1 MGHFKSVSLIQDVQS
16 VVIFVTCFFSFY
28 NIQKLQL
35 GKRLTIQIWQ
45 MKVLQI
51 NMYHVLLV
59 VNVVDMKCLPTYME
73 VIFFLGGGG
82 EATRI
87 FFLTTILLLKVA
99 KRWLFVKKMTLKPYF
114 SSGTLVVTI
123 SDMRELLKIC
133 MIWRIP
139 T

>member
-1 MGHFKSVSLIQDVQS
+1 MSSHLYGGYF
-16 VVIFVTCFFSFY
+16 
-28 NIQKLQL
+28 
-35 GKRLTIQIWQ
+35 
-45 MKVLQI
+45 
-51 NMYHVLLV
+51 
-59 VNVVDMKCLPTYME
+59 
-73 VIFFLGGGG
+73 FFLGGGG
-82 EATRI
+82 VPTRI

>member
-1 MGHFKSVSLIQDVQS
+1 MGHVKSVSLIQDVQS

-59 VNVVDMKCLPTYME
+59 VNVVDMKCLPTYMK
-73 VIFFLGGGG
+73 VFFFLRGGG
-82 EATRI
+82 
-87 FFLTTILLLKVA
+87 TTILLLKVA
-99 KRWLFVKKMTLKPYF
+99 KRWLFVKKMTLEPYF

-133 MIWRIP
+133 MTWRIP

>member
-1 MGHFKSVSLIQDVQS
+1 MGHFKSVFLIQDVQS

-73 VIFFLGGGG
+73 VLFFLGGGG
-82 EATRI
+82 ETRI

-99 KRWLFVKKMTLKPYF
+99 KRWLFVKKMTLEPYF

-133 MIWRIP
+133 MTWRIP

>member
-1 MGHFKSVSLIQDVQS
+1 MGHFKSVFLIQDVQS
-16 VVIFVTCFFSFY
+16 VVIFVTCNY

-73 VIFFLGGGG
+73 VIFFWGGEGGG
-82 EATRI
+82 TRI
-87 FFLTTILLLKVA
+87 FFLKTMLLLKVA
-99 KRWLFVKKMTLKPYF
+99 KRWLFVKKMTLEPYF

-133 MIWRIP
+133 MTWRIP